1 MIPMNI
7 RKVIKADYDEG
18 IKVSEISKV
27 VRVSQSAIYR
37 LLQKERDTGSIEPT
51 YQNSGRKSEV
61 DAEKLATIDTLISEN
76 PDITL
81 SEIKESMNL
90 SIQKSEISN
99 IIRIKLG
106 FRFKKRWYMPVNA
119 TEQM

>member
-1 MIPMNI
+1 MDI
-7 RKVIKADYDEG
+7 RKVIKADYAEG
-18 IKVSEISKV
+18 IKVFVISKA
-27 VRVSQSAIYR
+27 VRASQSAIYR

-61 DAEKLATIDTLISEN
+61 DAEKLATMDTLISEN

-81 SEIKESMNL
+81 SEIKERMNL

-99 IIRIKLG
+99 IVRFKLG
-106 FRFKKRWYMPVNA
+106 FRYKKRWYMPVNV